1 MKIKFS
7 FDGPGIIAQM
17 REIQRP
23 VAEAAFAA
31 LDDAAK
37 TSVVEGR
44 QNISRAGRFG
54 SRWVTGLKYRLTP
67 EKPSLRARATIFH
80 TVGLAG
86 QFQTGTTI
94 MGKPLLWLPIRAN
107 LPPRVNSPK
116 QYGRKL
122 VSVNRPGKKPM
133 LFAALRGPDRKPL
146 FVGAKSIKIPK
157 KFSVIEIVERQAG
170 RLGEFFLRHFKGN

>member
-1 MKIKFS
+1 MKINVTFN
-7 FDGPGIIAQM
+7 GPGIVQQLRDM
-17 REIQRP
+17 QKP
-23 VAEAAFAA
+23 VANAAYAA

-37 TSVVEGR
+37 IAVTEGR
-44 QNISRAGRFG
+44 QNIAGAGRFG
-54 SRWVTGLKYRLTP
+54 SRWVTGLKYRLFP

-86 QFQTGTTI
+86 QFQTGATI

-146 FVGAKSIKIPK
+146 FVGVKSIKIPK
-157 KFSVIEIVERQAG
+157 KFSVIEIVEHQAE
-170 RLGEFFLRHFKGN
+170 RLGEFFLRRFKDK